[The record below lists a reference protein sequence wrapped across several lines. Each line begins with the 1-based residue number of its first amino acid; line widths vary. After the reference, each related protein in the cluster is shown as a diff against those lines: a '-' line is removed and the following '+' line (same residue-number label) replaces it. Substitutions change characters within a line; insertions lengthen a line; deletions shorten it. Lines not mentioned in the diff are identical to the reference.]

1 MFTSIPCRCLLFRT
15 ISSSRCG
22 FLCQRLSLV
31 TFNGKDITMSN
42 EQQKHFKRY
51 SSVRY
56 FHHSSSNQ
64 AIRKAG
70 MGTSGSQAPTQNRT
84 QVSGNQQRRQA
95 YAYGCANLLYE
106 ESEIDP
112 IKLKEKKLRY
122 RLSSLRKWEY
132 TKFGRELQQRKIR
145 PPAQSLKFTVLSYN
159 VLAQHL
165 LEEHTYLY
173 RKADPEALD
182 WNSRAERILREV
194 RDNQADVLCLQEV
207 QSDHYETFYVP
218 KLTAMGFTGVFKK
231 RTGDKPD
238 GCAIFFRDSKFEL
251 KNSISVEYCK
261 PDVELLDRDNIG
273 LIALLTPRI
282 LHSRNS
288 ADEDLPFIVVATTH
302 LLYNPRRHDIKLA
315 QLQLLFAELDLIAFN
330 SSKATSKN
338 NNGISYHPT
347 ILTGDF
353 NLTPNTS
360 IYDFITRGS
369 LQFKGLSRRQL
380 TPEDRGHVLDKE
392 LIPPHLNVTDQC
404 QHLHATERRIPLV
417 GHSSSQLSN
426 GESSVERF
434 STGQLSHQLQ
444 LQSVYPHRLNR
455 LNGANEATTFQNEWV
470 TVDYIFH
477 KYSYHISSYF
487 YN

>member
-95 YAYGCANLLYE
+95 YAYGCANLLFE

-132 TKFGRELQQRKIR
+132 TKFGRELQQRQIR
-145 PPAQSLKFTVLSYN
+145 PPAHSLKFTVLSYN

-207 QSDHYETFYVP
+207 QSDHYDTFYVP

-288 ADEDLPFIVVATTH
+288 AYEDLPFIVVATTH

-487 YN
+487 HN